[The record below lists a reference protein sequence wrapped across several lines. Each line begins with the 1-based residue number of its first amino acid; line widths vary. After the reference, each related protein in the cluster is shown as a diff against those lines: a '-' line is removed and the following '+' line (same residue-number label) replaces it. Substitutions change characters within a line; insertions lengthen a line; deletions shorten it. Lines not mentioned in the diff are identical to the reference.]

1 MKKKYTPD
9 FKAKVVLEL
18 LKEEMTVAQL
28 SSKHNIHQ
36 SVINKWRNT
45 VLEGLPELLADNRK
59 RDTLIK
65 EHEAEVQ
72 ELYAQIGEISAQL
85 NWLKKKSGILL
96 KEERTNGDVR
106 KAKRIQSIIT
116 MYIAFVKPNRCI
128 LHKAA
133 GI

>member
-28 SSKHNIHQ
+28 SSKYEIHQ
-36 SVINKWRNT
+36 SLINKWRNT

-59 RDTLIK
+59 RDTLMK

-72 ELYAQIGEISAQL
+72 GLYAQIGEISAQL
-85 NWLKKKSGILL
+85 NWLKKKSGIFL
-96 KEERTNGDVR
+96 K
-106 KAKRIQSIIT
+106 
-116 MYIAFVKPNRCI
+116 
-128 LHKAA
+128 
-133 GI
+133 